1 MHVDTDHWAQ
11 HLNKTSWD
19 LQRSQCDNI
28 ILQTDLDGR
37 EDISKENQ
45 SNDSPHN
52 TLHLLAQQLGIV
64 HNLVFRVQG
73 GGEGRGGE
81 GRERGKGGGR
91 EGRRGEGEGHSVV
104 GSRQSFSNS
113 SICYIAHR
121 SRRGVYT
128 FTVHHTGIHLGLHGV

>member
-1 MHVDTDHWAQ
+1 MYSASCACNTDHWTQ

-73 GGEGRGGE
+73 GGEREGE
-81 GRERGKGGGR
+81 GRGKGG
-91 EGRRGEGEGHSVV
+91 EERGGG
-104 GSRQSFSNS
+104 GGGALS
-113 SICYIAHR
+113 S
-121 SRRGVYT
+121 G
-128 FTVHHTGIHLGLHGV
+128 

>member
-1 MHVDTDHWAQ
+1 MPLDSTLLVESPEPCSKTSVTLPRMYSASCACNTDHWAQ

-73 GGEGRGGE
+73 GGGGGE
-81 GRERGKGGGR
+81 GRGERGGR
-91 EGRRGEGEGHSVV
+91 EGGGRGGG
-104 GSRQSFSNS
+104 GALS
-113 SICYIAHR
+113 S
-121 SRRGVYT
+121 G
-128 FTVHHTGIHLGLHGV
+128 